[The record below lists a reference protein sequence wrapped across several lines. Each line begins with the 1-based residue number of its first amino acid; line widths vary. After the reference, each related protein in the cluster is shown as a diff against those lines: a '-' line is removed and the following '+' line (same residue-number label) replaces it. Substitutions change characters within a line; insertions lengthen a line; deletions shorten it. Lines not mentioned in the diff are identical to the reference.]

1 MAASPGPRL
10 ANSSK
15 AAVRTSLPIADAARL
30 FSGRQTSAAAGQP
43 ASNSRTATVRRVE
56 LPVSARFLSRDAV
69 PETLC
74 QRLAISCHAQT
85 RTPNFSSDSAA
96 ILSSRKV
103 SVRSGQLEA
112 NCSSAQ
118 MRTAG
123 LRSDFARALSSGKVS
138 FVSGQPEA
146 ISRTQVDRT
155 AQLGSDLARFLSI
168 R

>member
-1 MAASPGPRL
+1 MSGSRCQRL

-15 AAVRTSLPIADAARL
+15 AAVRTSLLLSDSARL
-30 FSGRQTSAAAGQP
+30 FSSRQTSAAAGQP
-43 ASNSRTATVRRVE
+43 AANSRTATVRRVE
-56 LPVSARFLSRDAV
+56 LPVWARFLSRDAV
-69 PETLC
+69 PATLC

-85 RTPNFSSDSAA
+85 RTPKFSSDSAA
-96 ILSSRKV
+96 VLSSRKV
-103 SVRSGQLEA
+103 SARSGQLEA

-118 MRTAG
+118 VRTAG

-155 AQLGSDLARFLSI
+155 AQLPSDLASF
-168 R
+168 